1 MTARDPEMTT
11 TFEEADVSEDLK
23 KEIRERYGAAAAAAR
38 ELARRDSGAQEP
50 SQTPCC
56 LPAPSSSCCAPA
68 PASTS
73 CCGPA
78 SVSTSCCAPS
88 PSADLLDISQDLY
101 DDSESAEV
109 PLEARLAS
117 LGCGNPV
124 ALARLHP
131 GETVLD
137 LGSGGGIDV
146 LLSARRVGPEGKAYG
161 LDMTDEMLAMA
172 RRNQAEAG
180 VTNVE
185 FLKGDIEAVP
195 LPDAIVDVIIS
206 NCVVNLAP
214 DKDRVFAEAFR
225 VLRPGGRLAVA
236 DIVFLGDVTA
246 VPVELRRQV
255 EAWAACVAGALG
267 GEEYLAR
274 LGAAGF
280 ADARLDVLNVY
291 DTSGG
296 AGICGLPWIELPDGV
311 QLASAFV
318 SARKP
323 GAGDLAQPG

>member
-1 MTARDPEMTT
+1 MMTT
-11 TFEEADVSEDLK
+11 PEEADVNEDLK
-23 KEIRERYGAAAAAAR
+23 KDIREHYGAAAAAAR
-38 ELARRDSGAQEP
+38 ELAHQDGGAQDP

-56 LPAPSSSCCAPA
+56 APAPSASCCGLAPE
-68 PASTS
+68 STS
-73 CCGPA
+73 CC
-78 SVSTSCCAPS
+78 TPS
-88 PSADLLDISQDLY
+88 PSADVLDISQDLY
-101 DDSESAEV
+101 DDAECAEV

-124 ALARLHP
+124 ALAQLRP

-180 VTNVE
+180 VANVE

-195 LPDAIVDVIIS
+195 LPDASVDVIIS

-236 DIVFLGDVTA
+236 DIVFLGDVAA
-246 VPVELRRQV
+246 VPAELRRQV

-267 GEEYLAR
+267 GDEYLAR
-274 LGAAGF
+274 LDAAGF
-280 ADARLDVLNVY
+280 VGARLDVLNVY

-296 AGICGLPWIELPDGV
+296 AGICGLPRIELPDGV

-323 GAGDLAQPG
+323 GAGDPAQPG